1 MVSKPLVKICGITR
15 QEDAKL
21 CAELGADAI
30 GLVFYPPSPRAVTV
44 AQAAAIVC
52 DLPPFLSV
60 VALFVNPTRAEVDI
74 VLQALP
80 VDILQFHGDE
90 SREFCEQFHRPYL
103 KALRVKDGEN
113 WTQAAAHYPSAK
125 AILLDAFDAKQAG
138 GTGKSFDWQAARAD
152 ISRPVVL
159 AGGIARDNLHRAI
172 EIFSP
177 AAVDLSSS
185 VESAPGIKDAQKL
198 IEFFQEYHHVI
209 FSTAR

>member
-1 MVSKPLVKICGITR
+1 MKKTSVKICGITR
-15 QEDAKL
+15 PEDAKL

-30 GLVFYPPSPRAVTV
+30 GLVFYAPSPRAVTV
-44 AQAAAIVC
+44 AQAAAIVR

-60 VALFVNPTRAEVDI
+60 VALFVNPTREEVEA

-90 SREFCEQFHRPYL
+90 TCEFCEQFHRPYL

-113 WTQAAAHYPSAK
+113 WTAVAAGYPSAK
-125 AILLDAFDAKQAG
+125 AILLDAFDPHQAG
-138 GTGKSFDWQAARAD
+138 GTGQSFDWQAARAD

-159 AGGIARDNLHRAI
+159 AGGIARDNVRRAI

-185 VESAPGIKDAQKL
+185 VETAPGIKDAQKL
-198 IEFFQEYHHVI
+198 IEFFQEFHHVI
-209 FSTAR
+209 FSNAAR